1 MRAATS
7 PVQNADLQTNQLTQK
22 TFLTGVLPEAHD
34 LLSTTTGWLRVVR
47 LLPSTVICN
56 GMETAHKRPQ
66 FDFQSHTQNQI
77 DI

>member
-7 PVQNADLQTNQLTQK
+7 AAQNAKLRTYQLTQK
-22 TFLTGVLPEAHD
+22 TFLTGVLPAAHD
-34 LLSTTTGWLRVVR
+34 VLSTTGWLRVVR

-66 FDFQSHTQNQI
+66 IDFQSHTQNPI